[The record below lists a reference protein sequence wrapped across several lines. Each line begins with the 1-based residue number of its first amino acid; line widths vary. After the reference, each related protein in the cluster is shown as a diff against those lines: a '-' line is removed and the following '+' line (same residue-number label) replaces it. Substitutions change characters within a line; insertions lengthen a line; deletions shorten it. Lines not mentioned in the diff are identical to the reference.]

1 MFSGFITLL
10 KVLFSPL
17 FMVLSLLFKTIKYGL
32 YFLFYPLIY
41 LFEKLPFSLK
51 RKFVSKTSNIL
62 IFFKNLMVVVSHL
75 FIKEKNVRGS
85 GGVSLLLPIFILF
98 GAFVVWAYLA
108 KFDQVIT
115 AEGKV
120 YPFSGLQEIEH
131 YEGGLLDKV
140 HVKRGDLVKKNQ
152 LLMSLSPLSA
162 DSDFNIQRG
171 NIVLLMIRKSRLEAE
186 YLGKNN
192 FKIDSIINKK
202 YDQIYDS
209 EQSLFLRRKALF
221 DQQNENNRN
230 GIRMAESRYIASE
243 AAFRAASEELNV
255 VSTLFTKG
263 LESKLSKIKADR
275 AFAESKASMEIAA
288 QELNRAKF
296 ALSSFKLEHQSK
308 VLEELSKVKADYLT
322 AYEGIRV
329 AADKAERTQIRA
341 PIDGVVNRILVS
353 TQGSVVKPGETVV
366 EVVPADQTIVV
377 EANVLPSDIGF
388 VTVGQR
394 TQVKITA
401 YDFSVF
407 GALTG
412 QVNIIAGDTITNDQ
426 GENFYV
432 VKVDLDQDFLA
443 VKNRSL
449 KVIPGMTAQVDI
461 ITGKRSPLEYIFSP
475 ITKTLQE
482 SFREK

>member
-1 MFSGFITLL
+1 MINVLISFF
-10 KVLFSPL
+10 KVIFRPI
-17 FMVLSLLFKTIKYGL
+17 FTILSLLFKATKYAL
-32 YFLFYPLIY
+32 YYLFYPVIY
-41 LFEKLPFSLK
+41 IFEKLPFSIK
-51 RKFVSKTSNIL
+51 RKFIFKTSKIVTS
-62 IFFKNLMVVVSHL
+62 FKNLMTVTLHL
-75 FIKEKNVRGS
+75 FVKEKNVRGS
-85 GGVSLLLPIFILF
+85 GGLSLLLPIFLLF
-98 GAFVVWAYLA
+98 GAFTVWAYLA

-120 YPFSGLQEIEH
+120 SPFLGLQEIEH
-131 YEGGLLDKV
+131 YEGGLLEKV
-140 HVKRGDLVKKNQ
+140 HVKRGDLVKKDQ

-186 YLGKNN
+186 YLGENN
-192 FKIDSIINKK
+192 FKIDSSINKK
-202 YDQIYDS
+202 YEQIFDS
-209 EQSLFLRRKALF
+209 ELSLFLRRKALY

-230 GIRMAESRYIASE
+230 GIKMAESRYVASK
-243 AAFRAASEELNV
+243 AAFEAASEEQTV
-255 VSTLFTKG
+255 VINLFEKG
-263 LESKLSKIKADR
+263 LESRLSKIKADR
-275 AFAESKASMEIAA
+275 AFAESKASMDIAA

-296 ALSSFKLEHQSK
+296 AFSSFKLEHQSK
-308 VLEELSKVKADYLT
+308 VLEELSKVKSDYLT

-341 PIDGVVNRILVS
+341 PIDGVVNRVLVS

-366 EVVPADQTIVV
+366 EIVPADQTIVV

-388 VTVGQR
+388 VTIGQK

-412 QVNIIAGDTITNDQ
+412 QVNIVAADTITNDK

>member
-1 MFSGFITLL
+1 MGSFSFLKKTAVVIT
-10 KVLFSPL
+10 
-17 FMVLSLLFKTIKYGL
+17 
-32 YFLFYPLIY
+32 
-41 LFEKLPFSLK
+41 
-51 RKFVSKTSNIL
+51 
-62 IFFKNLMVVVSHL
+62 HL
-75 FIKEKNVRGS
+75 FGKEENVRG
-85 GGVSLLLPIFILF
+85 GGGFYLLVPIVFLF
-98 GAFVVWAYLA
+98 GAFLIWAYLA

-120 YPFSGLQEIEH
+120 YPFSSLQEIEH
-131 YEGGLLDKV
+131 YEGGLLKKV
-140 HVKRGDLVKKNQ
+140 HVKRGDLVLKDQ

-171 NIVLLMIRKSRLEAE
+171 NIALLIIRKARLEAE
-186 YLGKNN
+186 YLGKKN
-192 FKIDSIINKK
+192 FKIDQKTNKK
-202 YDQIYDS
+202 FQQIYDN
-209 EQSLFLRRKALF
+209 EYSLFLRRKDLF
-221 DQQNENNRN
+221 KQQNENNKN
-230 GIRMAESRYIASE
+230 SIRMAESRYIASQ
-243 AAFRAASEELNV
+243 AAFEASLEERTV
-255 VSTLFTKG
+255 VSNLFEKG
-263 LESKLSKIKADR
+263 LESRLSKIKADR
-275 AFAESKASMEIAA
+275 AFAESKASKDIAA

-296 ALSSFKLEHQSK
+296 ELNSFKLEHQAK
-308 VLEELSKVKADYLT
+308 VLEELSKVKSDYLS

-341 PIDGVVNRILVS
+341 PIDGVVNRVLVS
-353 TQGSVVKPGETVV
+353 TLGSVVKPGETVV
-366 EVVPADQTIVV
+366 EIVPADQTIVV

-388 VTVGQR
+388 ITKGQR

-412 QVNIIAGDTITNDQ
+412 QVNIVAADTITNDQ

-432 VKVDLDQDFLA
+432 VKIDLDQDYLE

>member
-1 MFSGFITLL
+1 ML
-10 KVLFSPL
+10 KGLIRLFK
-17 FMVLSLLFKTIKYGL
+17 LLFRPFAYLFRTIFKGFHYISL
-32 YFLFYPLIY
+32 TVFYPLIY
-41 LFEKLPFSLK
+41 LFNKLPFSLK
-51 RKFVSKTSNIL
+51 RKVLSRFSGLLSN
-62 IFFKNLMVVVSHL
+62 FKKIVVVTSHL
-75 FIKEKNVRGS
+75 FIKEEGVKGA
-85 GGVSLLLPIFILF
+85 GGVHILIPVFLLFVAFI
-98 GAFVVWAYLA
+98 VWAYLA

-120 YPFSGLQEIEH
+120 YPFSSLQEIEH
-131 YEGGLLDKV
+131 YEGGLLEKV
-140 HVKRGDLVKKNQ
+140 HVKRGDLVLKEQ

-171 NIVLLMIRKSRLEAE
+171 NIALLMIKKSRLEAE
-186 YLGKNN
+186 YLGKKD
-192 FKIDSIINKK
+192 FRLDPKINEK
-202 YDQIYDS
+202 YKQIFDNEY
-209 EQSLFLRRKALF
+209 SLFLRRKALY
-221 DQQNENNRN
+221 DQQNQNNQN
-230 GIRMAESRYIASE
+230 GIRMAESRYIATK
-243 AAFRAASEELNV
+243 AAYQASQEEKTV
-255 VSTLFTKG
+255 VSNLFDKG

-275 AFAESKASMEIAA
+275 AFAESKASKEIAA

-296 ALSSFKLEHQSK
+296 ELSAFKLEHQAK
-308 VLEELSKVKADYLT
+308 VLEELSKVKADYLS

-341 PIDGVVNRILVS
+341 PIDGVVNRVLVS
-353 TQGSVVKPGETVV
+353 TLGSVVKPGETVV
-366 EVVPADQTIVV
+366 EIVPADQTIVV

-388 VTVGQR
+388 ITKGQR

-412 QVNIIAGDTITNDQ
+412 QVNIVAADTITNDK

-432 VKVDLDQDFLA
+432 VKVDLDQDFLE